1 MMNSL
6 MMNSMLVKVTD
17 RGWQKLCKPT
27 DRQQKGCQNWQ
38 SGAVQNAV
46 SSTHSLSYLGYSD
59 KNICGYDLSYRL
71 HYYAVRPYVGQLLI

>member
-38 SGAVQNAV
+38 SIAVQNA
-46 SSTHSLSYLGYSD
+46 LSATPCHIWATATKRFVGMICHIGYIIMLLGPMLA
-59 KNICGYDLSYRL
+59 NLFI
-71 HYYAVRPYVGQLLI
+71 